1 MTEKRKFIKQLK
13 RAAPVIVFS
22 FTGIIMAV
30 YAVSLIYPIVWVLFS
45 SLKDTYDY
53 TLRPFSLPDIWFFEN
68 YARKIV
74 Q

>member
-30 YAVSLIYPIVWVLFS
+30 YAVSLIYPIVWVLFP
-45 SLKDTYDY
+45 
-53 TLRPFSLPDIWFFEN
+53 R
-68 YARKIV
+68 
-74 Q
+74 